1 MLLWVTFMFSEQI
14 MCQKMAQGQLR
25 TDGVINLSIVEAFLS
40 INREQFVP
48 DKYKNVAYMDGPIPI
63 SEEQELLPPK
73 TIGKILQALDI
84 KKDDHVLQIGSGT
97 GYMSALLATLA
108 KHVNIVELDS
118 SLAQETGKN
127 LEKTKIKNFKIINS
141 DASFGWKSQT
151 KYDIVIVT
159 ASMPDLIE
167 NFLDN
172 LCLNGKL
179 LVILGKAPAMQV
191 TLIEKIA
198 QNKYRR
204 SILFE
209 TVVPKLVGVTTPD
222 KFEF

>member
-1 MLLWVTFMFSEQI
+1 MTE
-14 MCQKMAQGQLR
+14 GQLK
-25 TDGVINLSIVEAFLS
+25 TDGVTNPSVIKAFLS
-40 INREQFVP
+40 ISREQFVP
-48 DKYKNVAYMDGPIPI
+48 DKYKNIAYMDGPIPI
-63 SEEQELLPPK
+63 PEEQELLPPK

-108 KHVNIVELDS
+108 KHINIVELDS
-118 SLAQETGKN
+118 SLAQATGKN
-127 LEKTKIKNFKIINS
+127 LEKNKIKNFKIINS

-159 ASMPDLIE
+159 ASMPELIE
-167 NFLDN
+167 NFLNN

-198 QNKYRR
+198 QKKYRR

-209 TVVPKLVGVTTPD
+209 TVVPRLVGIATPE

>member
-1 MLLWVTFMFSEQI
+1 MLAEQAL
-14 MCQKMAQGQLR
+14 CQKMTQGQLR
-25 TDGVINLSIVEAFLS
+25 TDGVINSSVIDAFLS

-84 KKDDHVLQIGSGT
+84 KKADHVLQIGSGT

-108 KHVNIVELDS
+108 RQVDIVELYP
-118 SLAQETGKN
+118 SLIKDTKKN
-127 LEKTKIKNFKIINS
+127 LEKNKIKNFKMTNT

-159 ASMPDLIE
+159 ASMPELIE
-167 NFLDN
+167 NFLNN

-198 QNKYRR
+198 QKKYRR

-209 TVVPKLVGVTTPD
+209 TVVPRLVGIATPE

>member
-1 MLLWVTFMFSEQI
+1 MLTEQTI
-14 MCQKMAQGQLR
+14 RQKMTQGQLR
-25 TDGVINLSIVEAFLS
+25 ANGVTNSSVVDAFLS

-48 DKYKNVAYMDGPIPI
+48 EKYKNIAYMDGSIPI

-84 KKDDHVLQIGSGT
+84 KKADHVLQIGAGT
-97 GYMSALLATLA
+97 GYMSALLAKLA
-108 KHVNIVELDS
+108 RQVDIVELYP
-118 SLAQETGKN
+118 SLIKDTEKN
-127 LEKTKIKNFKIINS
+127 LEKTKIKNFKITGH
-141 DASFGWKSQT
+141 DASFGCKSQT
-151 KYDIVIVT
+151 KYDIVIVS
-159 ASMPDLIE
+159 ASMPELIE

-172 LCLNGKL
+172 LYLNGKL

-198 QNKYRR
+198 QNKYHR

-209 TVVPKLVGVTTPD
+209 TVVPKFVGIATPE
-222 KFEF
+222 KFKF